1 MFCPPTGAKYH
12 FFEDP
17 APGLSASFCCNIVVS
32 SFVKR
37 LRRVSLSSQN
47 LESWRWK
54 WQHISMLPFPQLHQ
68 GLSVSWKLRLSLCS
82 RRWLKTRR
90 SGVRTFKPLGLW
102 QLDVKFGVCLINA
115 KMFFKKAPILSELL
129 ISVSKLFH
137 SITDK
142 KKNYFSEKEKY
153 ALRIR

>member
-17 APGLSASFCCNIVVS
+17 AHGLLASFCCNIVVS
-32 SFVKR
+32 LYRGS
-37 LRRVSLSSQN
+37 
-47 LESWRWK
+47 
-54 WQHISMLPFPQLHQ
+54 
-68 GLSVSWKLRLSLCS
+68 G
-82 RRWLKTRR
+82 R
-90 SGVRTFKPLGLW
+90 SGARTFKPLGLW

-142 KKNYFSEKEKY
+142 KKNYFSVKEKY
-153 ALRIR
+153 ALSRT